1 MAAGEINM
9 KQILEDIKSFR
20 TKEMDN
26 AKKITEKRIEK
37 MDTKFDELSTRIEA
51 IDRKEEAV
59 ETLAKQNQNNSDLTS
74 ESTAQ
79 EKLVE
84 QAKKMCELAENIE
97 DQVNINSRD
106 MLVIRG
112 IKRKIKRKHGI
123 TLHMCFP
130 AHFVAQLLTRL

>member
-51 IDRKEEAV
+51 IDRKEEAA

-112 IKRKIKRKHGI
+112 IKRKIKRN
-123 TLHMCFP
+123 ME
-130 AHFVAQLLTRL
+130 

>member
-51 IDRKEEAV
+51 IDRKEEAA

-79 EKLVE
+79 EKLE